1 MSKEVTVFTSQLC
14 SYCYVAKDYLS
25 SKGVQYIEKDVE
37 TDQEARQELM
47 QKGITAVPVIKIEEE
62 LIVGF
67 DKDRIDELL
76 GL

>member
-67 DKDRIDELL
+67 DKYRIDELL